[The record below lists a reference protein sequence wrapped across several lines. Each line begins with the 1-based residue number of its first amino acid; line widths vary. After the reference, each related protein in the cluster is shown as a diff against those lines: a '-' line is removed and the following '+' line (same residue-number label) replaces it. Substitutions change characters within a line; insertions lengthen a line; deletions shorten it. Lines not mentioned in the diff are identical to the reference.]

1 MMTGKTL
8 QAPFFFLPPS
18 PACLALDLRVVVF
31 SLGILSVGSARPI
44 SFIDASSACYDG
56 GALKPVSWMM
66 WMMWMKSRSD
76 VTTTTI
82 AKDHNLLRLGQG
94 LGGGCSHM
102 FQEVDLGGGGS
113 SVMDVVDLRWVGK
126 RLITIHMAMTRATI
140 ATLVWNREESD
151 DQKMRRDMM
160 TVKWGVT

>member
-31 SLGILSVGSARPI
+31 SLGMMSFRSARPI
-44 SFIDASSACYDG
+44 SFIDASSACYDEG
-56 GALKPVSWMM
+56 IEASPWMM

-82 AKDHNLLRLGQG
+82 AKDDNLLRLRQG
-94 LGGGCSHM
+94 LGDAHIC
-102 FQEVDLGGGGS
+102 FQEVDWGVECDG
-113 SVMDVVDLRWVGK
+113 VVDL
-126 RLITIHMAMTRATI
+126 
-140 ATLVWNREESD
+140 
-151 DQKMRRDMM
+151 Q
-160 TVKWGVT
+160 WGAKG